1 MLAYLAVLGLSSE
14 LIVDLLLSA
23 LYREI
28 MLFELLER
36 LDVDV
41 TLVQLTLLLMMDGRI
56 GLMIEEVRFIGILLM
71 LFRMMW

>member
-41 TLVQLTLLLMMDGRI
+41 TLVQLTLLLMMDG
-56 GLMIEEVRFIGILLM
+56 
-71 LFRMMW
+71 